1 MIIKSY
7 NNILSS
13 LFEVSKNC
21 LKNYSPFILINKLSN
36 SYVILSSSIVFYFFY
51 WLCII
56 NYTWF
61 CPTINIFSFSYF
73 SPWIF
78 DHYDS
83 FFKFWHS
90 YLSFLFNICK
100 TMSDKVLSIV
110 SFIIMNNT
118 DYSFVIEAVQKT
130 LKQWNFYCDQ

>member
-1 MIIKSY
+1 MPRFMGENL
-7 NNILSS
+7 NNIQMTKSSCSKIFNVWFSSS
-13 LFEVSKNC
+13 LNSFLLLLLTLHNQ
-21 LKNYSPFILINKLSN
+21 LYLIFYTINKFIASR
-36 SYVILSSSIVFYFFY
+36 
-51 WLCII
+51 
-56 NYTWF
+56 
-61 CPTINIFSFSYF
+61 SFSYF